1 MAVYVIGDLHLS
13 FGTDKPM
20 DIFGE
25 KWNNHVARFLDGF
38 SVVKEEDTVILA
50 GDISWGI
57 SLDEAL
63 EDFLFLEKL
72 PGKKLLVKGN
82 HDYWWETVGKTTRFF
97 RENGI
102 QSIEILHN
110 NSILADGIAVCGTRG
125 WFFEEDRGEH
135 SEKIY
140 KRELGRLESS
150 LIAGQKLHAEDLVAV
165 MHYPPICVGFECKEM
180 TEMLADYHVSR
191 CFYGHLHGPSHSFAF
206 NGIHKGVEYR
216 LIAGDY
222 LGFCPELVGK
232 ADAFY

>member
-13 FGTDKPM
+13 LATDKPM

-25 KWNNHVARFLDGF
+25 KWDNHVERLKNGF
-38 SVVKEEDTVILA
+38 SVVEKDDTVILA

-57 SLDEAL
+57 SLEEAR
-63 EDFLFLEKL
+63 EDFLFLENL

-97 RENGI
+97 QENGI
-102 QSIEILHN
+102 QSIGVLHN
-110 NSILADGIAVCGTRG
+110 NAVLADEIAICGTRG

-135 SEKIY
+135 SKKIY
-140 KRELGRLESS
+140 QRELGRLEAS
-150 LIAGQKLHAEDLVAV
+150 LIAGKKLNASDMVAIL
-165 MHYPPICVGFECKEM
+165 HYPPLCAGFECKEM
-180 TEMLADYHVSR
+180 TEMLADYQVSR
-191 CFYGHLHGPSHSFAF
+191 CYYGHLHGDSHQFAYT
-206 NGIHKGVEYR
+206 GIHKGVEYR

-232 ADAFY
+232 ANAIC